1 MQCYTGTIS
10 KREKLQKEVR
20 RMRAYSKYI
29 SIVTAG
35 ILAGFAMFSGE
46 LVLISLLSLNP
57 VLVMYLVAGGAG
69 AAAGV
74 LTIIQQRLSGSRKKA
89 GVR

>member
-1 MQCYTGTIS
+1 
-10 KREKLQKEVR
+10 
-20 RMRAYSKYI
+20 MRAYSKYI